1 MTRDERIGMTVG
13 SLIVG
18 LLKTMDQK
26 QQVKASTIKLK
37 QHIRARNI
45 KIGASQDERQDVANI
60 CMDSMKMLVE
70 QHQDEESIMQVATFV
85 ESMMFSFEKEM
96 IAMYGNQIVDLVLRF
111 CEKQVVDSKLA
122 KDSYELSDDLKNNIR
137 KLIFDR
143 SK

>member
-1 MTRDERIGMTVG
+1 MTRNQRVGMAVG

-18 LLKTMDQK
+18 LLKTMEHK
-26 QQVKASTIKLK
+26 QQVKASTIRLR
-37 QHIRARNI
+37 QHIRVRNRSI
-45 KIGASQDERQDVANI
+45 KASLEDRQSVANI

-70 QHQDEESIMQVATFV
+70 QHQDEESIMQIATFV
-85 ESMMFSFEKEM
+85 ESMLFSFEKEM
-96 IAMYGNQIVDLVLRF
+96 IEMYGNEIVNLVLRF

-122 KDSYELSDDLKNNIR
+122 KDSYELSDDLKDNIR

>member
-18 LLKTMDQK
+18 LLRTMDQK

-70 QHQDEESIMQVATFV
+70 QHQNEESIMQVATFI

-122 KDSYELSDDLKNNIR
+122 KDSYDLSDDLKNNIR
-137 KLIFDR
+137 KIIFDR

>member
-1 MTRDERIGMTVG
+1 MTRDESVGMVIG

-18 LLKTMDQK
+18 LLKTMDNK
-26 QQVKASTIKLK
+26 QQIKGSTIRLR
-37 QHIRARNI
+37 QHIRAKN
-45 KIGASQDERQDVANI
+45 KKADASLDERQDIANV

-85 ESMMFSFEKEM
+85 ESIMFSFEKEM

-122 KDSYELSDDLKNNIR
+122 KDSYDLSDDLKNNIR
-137 KLIFDR
+137 KIVFDR

>member
-37 QHIRARNI
+37 QHIRAKNI
-45 KIGASQDERQDVANI
+45 KIGASQDERQGVANI

-70 QHQDEESIMQVATFV
+70 QHKNEKSIMQVATFV